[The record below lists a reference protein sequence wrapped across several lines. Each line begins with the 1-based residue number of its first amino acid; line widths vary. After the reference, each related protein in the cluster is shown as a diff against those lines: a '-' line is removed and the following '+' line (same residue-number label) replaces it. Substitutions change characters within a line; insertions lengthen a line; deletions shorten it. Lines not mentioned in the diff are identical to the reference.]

1 MLAPIQWMGGKS
13 RLRARLYPIFDR
25 IQRDAFVDL
34 FGGSGAIIFGKPPE
48 RQEIYNDAN
57 RLLPL
62 LMRCLR
68 DPETN
73 ATIQTLCRYTPHCR
87 EFWYEN
93 RDICRAWL
101 ANDEKLIDERV
112 KNAKLTAYPLE
123 TVVAFCFFYCQNCGF
138 SGKFLNAYGGGVKL
152 AGRNETDEYASHVAT
167 LPEYVARLE
176 RVQINNLDAL
186 DALDRWNKPHVL
198 FYCDPPYDVECAK
211 SYSDNG
217 ATVWNTDKRDAM
229 LDRLINLQASAVVS
243 CYDNEAYQRLEA
255 AGYAKE
261 QFQTVMSVNKDTNG
275 EPRTETV
282 YWRWSGWK
290 NPRRLF

>member
-73 ATIQTLCRYTPHCR
+73 ATIQTLCHYTPHCR

-123 TVVAFCFFYCQNCGF
+123 SVVAFAFFYCQNCGF
-138 SGKFLNAYGGGVKL
+138 GGKFLNAYGGGVDHWGCSSH
-152 AGRNETDEYASHVAT
+152 AGKYANRVAT

-176 RVQINNLDAL
+176 RVQIENLDAL

-198 FYCDPPYDVECAK
+198 FYCDPPYDVECSK
-211 SYSDNG
+211 GYG
-217 ATVWNTDKRDAM
+217 ATVWNTEKRDAM

-261 QFQTVMSVNKDTNG
+261 QFQTVMSVNKDTNAA
-275 EPRTETV
+275 PRTETV